1 MAPTGPRLPLSEEKI
16 REKSGLAPHRDLAE
30 LRSLSIPGTYQ
41 EKITHLGNSLMSLT
55 GLKSLDLSRNS
66 LVSLEGI
73 QYLAALESLNLY
85 YNCISLLAE
94 VFRLHSLKELA
105 DVDFRLNPVVKNEP
119 DYRLFVVRLLPKLR
133 QLDDRPVRE
142 SERKASWLHFASEES
157 LDSTQRFLA
166 VRRVGRPCPSRAK
179 CTDPSAKKCLV
190 MDADDEAVLNLIA
203 ECEWGLSNPPGS
215 SSQKERESDFHG
227 PQESRHPLSPQ
238 SAQHQCGDSVKR
250 GREQRRGSSRGCVPE
265 PWPPGQHHG
274 QQPGDQPGA
283 HHAPGP
289 HVHLIPH
296 PGSTDG
302 EDSSPS
308 SQKSSLSVQT
318 VLTPLPAAEKCRKRR
333 LPGGRLQAPVDRAWP
348 SGLGESLS
356 GPSSTAGSSRRD
368 SSRSEASWPEEQG
381 PRRAG
386 SAREVS
392 PKLQSAVPPGKQAS
406 LEVALLEALLDLVDR
421 YWSGCKSLHSNEVF
435 LAQARHILSSVEE
448 LTATQDSSTT
458 VNEEISYLALEN
470 KSLQNRLADQQQQYS
485 LKIHEVVSDL
495 EHARKEMDDLRQQLD
510 RSSEEN
516 SGLKSLLF
524 SMKKEAQNADSSAAL
539 SLQIPGLQ
547 TSLQRLSAE
556 IGELKQ
562 HLEHYDKIQ
571 ELTRMLQESHRSF
584 LRAWS
589 ARRCDLPGA
598 HSAGC
603 PGRTATRTPLE
614 ACQLVRTREHARG
627 TEPDAANPR
636 VRQAGCR

>member
-1 MAPTGPRLPLSEEKI
+1 MAPSGPRLPLSEEKI

-30 LRSLSIPGTYQ
+30 LRSLFIPGTYQ
-41 EKITHLGNSLMSLT
+41 EKITHLGNSLMNLT

-85 YNCISLLAE
+85 YNCISVLAE

-157 LDSTQRFLA
+157 LDSTQRFPA
-166 VRRVGRPCPSRAK
+166 VCRVERSCPSRAK

-215 SSQKERESDFHG
+215 SSQKECESDFHG
-227 PQESRHPLSPQ
+227 PQESGRPSSSQ
-238 SAQHQCGDSVKR
+238 SVQHQCGDCVKR
-250 GREQRRGSSRGCVPE
+250 ALHSPR
-265 PWPPGQHHG
+265 
-274 QQPGDQPGA
+274 
-283 HHAPGP
+283 P

-302 EDSSPS
+302 EDSAPPS
-308 SQKSSLSVQT
+308 QRSSLSAQT
-318 VLTPLPAAEKCRKRR
+318 VSTPVPAAEKCRKRR
-333 LPGGRLQAPVDRAWP
+333 LPGGRLQAPVHQVWP
-348 SGLGESLS
+348 SGLGERGEHPS

-368 SSRSEASWPEEQG
+368 SSRSEASWLEEQG
-381 PRRAG
+381 PRRSG

-392 PKLQSAVPPGKQAS
+392 PKLQLAVPPGKQAS

-421 YWSGCKSLHSNEVF
+421 YWSGCKSLHGNEVF
-435 LAQARHILSSVEE
+435 LVAQARHILSSVEE
-448 LTATQDSSTT
+448 FTATQDNSTIMS
-458 VNEEISYLALEN
+458 EEIRYLALEN

-485 LKIHEVVSDL
+485 LKIHEVLSDL
-495 EHARKEMDDLRQQLD
+495 DSARKEMDDLRQQLD

-516 SGLKSLLF
+516 NNLKSLLF
-524 SMKKEAQNADSSAAL
+524 SMKKEAQSTDSSAAL
-539 SLQIPGLQ
+539 SSQIPGLQ
-547 TSLQRLSAE
+547 SSVQRLSAE

-571 ELTRMLQESHRSF
+571 ELTRMLQESHSSLVSTNEHL
-584 LRAWS
+584 LRELGQARAQHRAEVEQLHWSYKELKKTMALSLSPQGS
-589 ARRCDLPGA
+589 ARPG
-598 HSAGC
+598 GC
-603 PGRTATRTPLE
+603 SS
-614 ACQLVRTREHARG
+614 
-627 TEPDAANPR
+627 PR
-636 VRQAGCR
+636 

>member
-1 MAPTGPRLPLSEEKI
+1 MAPSGPRLPLSEEKI

-30 LRSLSIPGTYQ
+30 LRSLFIPGTYQ
-41 EKITHLGNSLMSLT
+41 EKITHLGNSLMNLT

-85 YNCISLLAE
+85 YNCISVLAE

-157 LDSTQRFLA
+157 LDSTQRFPA
-166 VRRVGRPCPSRAK
+166 VCRVERSCPSRAK

-215 SSQKERESDFHG
+215 SSQKECESDFHG
-227 PQESRHPLSPQ
+227 PQ
-238 SAQHQCGDSVKR
+238 
-250 GREQRRGSSRGCVPE
+250 
-265 PWPPGQHHG
+265 
-274 QQPGDQPGA
+274 
-283 HHAPGP
+283 
-289 HVHLIPH
+289 
-296 PGSTDG
+296 GSTDG
-302 EDSSPS
+302 EDSAPPS
-308 SQKSSLSVQT
+308 QRSSLSAQT
-318 VLTPLPAAEKCRKRR
+318 VSTPVPAAEKCRKRR
-333 LPGGRLQAPVDRAWP
+333 LPGGRLQAPVHQVWP
-348 SGLGESLS
+348 SGLGERGEHPS

-368 SSRSEASWPEEQG
+368 SSRSEASWLEEQG
-381 PRRAG
+381 PRRSG

-392 PKLQSAVPPGKQAS
+392 PKLQLAVPPGKQAS

-421 YWSGCKSLHSNEVF
+421 YWSGCKSLHGNEVF

-448 LTATQDSSTT
+448 FTATQDNSTIMS
-458 VNEEISYLALEN
+458 EEIRYLALEN

-485 LKIHEVVSDL
+485 LKIHEVLSDL
-495 EHARKEMDDLRQQLD
+495 DSARKEMDDLRQQLD

-516 SGLKSLLF
+516 NNLKSLLF
-524 SMKKEAQNADSSAAL
+524 SMKKEAQSTDSSAAL
-539 SLQIPGLQ
+539 SSQIPGFRSSKCCEMGLEPTRVVPQVVLAQEWVRAGRGPCGYSLLPPSEPVEARGGPWLWRPSAPRPLGVCPAVALLLGPDRGRRSRSPWPLFLPDSDRFYCPLFTLVGCVLRFRRSALGLQ
-547 TSLQRLSAE
+547 VQILGFR
-556 IGELKQ
+556 
-562 HLEHYDKIQ
+562 
-571 ELTRMLQESHRSF
+571 TRSC
-584 LRAWS
+584 
-589 ARRCDLPGA
+589 RRCSLWK
-598 HSAGC
+598 
-603 PGRTATRTPLE
+603 L
-614 ACQLVRTREHARG
+614 LRG
-627 TEPDAANPR
+627 
-636 VRQAGCR
+636 